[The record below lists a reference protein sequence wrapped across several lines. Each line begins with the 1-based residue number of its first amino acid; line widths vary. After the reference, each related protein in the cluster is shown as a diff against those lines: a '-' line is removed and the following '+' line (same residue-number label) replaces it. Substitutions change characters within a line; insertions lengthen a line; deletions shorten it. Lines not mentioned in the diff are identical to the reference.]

1 MKNNKEFKDLV
12 ENKYKSLNAKRTATR
27 RTVISSISCLF
38 VCVLV
43 FGMVF
48 GNRITP
54 SNTGDTIS
62 QTDFLDT
69 DIADSSKDSLQ
80 ADKSND
86 SSSVIPDKKVE
97 SSLPEHSDEPSEST
111 GDISDEAS
119 DEVSDEV
126 PGGDP
131 CDEPNDKPSYTIVPD
146 DFPDI
151 CETTDLLQ
159 FLTANTPTYESSPFS
174 DTDTR
179 NGIANF
185 SFELFKNSYT
195 SGKNNLLSPT
205 SAIYT
210 MAMLTNGADGNTKE
224 QLINTICGTDLDR
237 LNEYMCEYRT
247 LFGTGNGYNT
257 HIDNSIWYDESV
269 TVDKNFL
276 QTNYDYYGIEAYKT
290 IFSSQEA
297 LDSINGW
304 ISDKT
309 NGLIDK
315 FADKIEKDVEM
326 AIVNTLY
333 FEANWHG
340 KLYSIENKT
349 FTKENGEQKT
359 VTQMYGQCNT
369 YVSNDK
375 CTGFIYKYEDKY
387 SFVALLPNEDITVA
401 DLINS
406 LNYTAFDELLSNKKN
421 GITKFSFPKFQTD
434 DEIELTT
441 PLQKMGITDIFYGE
455 YADFSKMAISQNG
468 NLYTKSIKQVTNIS
482 VHEEG
487 TLAAAATIAWEGPD
501 SLDYVVT
508 IDRPFVY
515 IIFDNTTNLPIF
527 IGTVEDF

>member
-1 MKNNKEFKDLV
+1 MRNNKEFKDLV
-12 ENKYKSLNAKRTATR
+12 NKKYKALNAKRTFNR
-27 RTVISSISCLF
+27 RILISSISCLL
-38 VCVLV
+38 VCVLFVGV
-43 FGMVF
+43 FF
-48 GNRITP
+48 RNDIRFEKGNEGNIGQDIIFDKDTP
-54 SNTGDTIS
+54 DNT
-62 QTDFLDT
+62 
-69 DIADSSKDSLQ
+69 KDSLQ
-80 ADKSND
+80 ADKNNSEFSGATSENVTD
-86 SSSVIPDKKVE
+86 TEVSEPEFESDCE
-97 SSLPEHSDEPSEST
+97 SSGIINEITSSEPDEEVTEKPTPE
-111 GDISDEAS
+111 
-119 DEVSDEV
+119 
-126 PGGDP
+126 
-131 CDEPNDKPSYTIVPD
+131 PSYTIVPD

-151 CETTDLLQ
+151 TETVNLLQ
-159 FLTANTPTYESSPFS
+159 FLSANTPEFETSPFN
-174 DTDTR
+174 DTTTR
-179 NGIANF
+179 NGLANF
-185 SFELFKNSYT
+185 SFELFKNAYT
-195 SGKNNLLSPT
+195 SDKNNLLSPT

-210 MAMLTNGADGNTKE
+210 IAMLANGADGNTKD
-224 QLINTICGTDLDR
+224 QLINTICGTDLNR
-237 LNEYMCEYRT
+237 LNEFMCEYRT

-257 HIDNSIWYDESV
+257 HIDNSIWYDGSV

-304 ISDKT
+304 VSDKT

-326 AIVNTLY
+326 AIANTLY
-333 FEANWHG
+333 FEANWYG
-340 KLYSIENKT
+340 KLYSKENKS
-349 FTKENGEQKT
+349 FTLENGEQKT

-369 YVSNDK
+369 YVSNDN

-387 SFVALLPNEDITVA
+387 SFVTLLPNEDITVA

-406 LNYTAFDELLSNKKN
+406 LNYTSFDELLSNKKN

-441 PLQKMGITDIFYGE
+441 PLQKMGITDIFCGE
-455 YADFSKMAISQNG
+455 RANFSKMAMSQNG

-501 SLDYVVT
+501 SLDYDVT

-515 IIFDNTTNLPIF
+515 IIIDNTTNLPLF
-527 IGTVEDF
+527 IGTVESF